1 MGSTGYCGFGTTFA
15 GATAGAIGQIRDIRG
30 PNQTADDVD
39 ISNSGST
46 SAFKEFVKGM
56 IDGGEVTVD
65 LVYVKATGTTLET
78 AMARRTNENWTIT
91 FSDSSTIVASGY
103 LKAWSFDAPYKG
115 EITCSLTIKFSG
127 VPNFTAAA

>member
-30 PNQTADDVD
+30 PNQTAEDVD

-46 SAFKEFVKGM
+46 SAFKE
-56 IDGGEVTVD
+56 
-65 LVYVKATGTTLET
+65 YVKATGTTLET